1 MQYNDKFIREYQEQ
15 SYLKFLLEPSLLRTL
30 LVNYK
35 SRYDQDKSVDGT
47 LILFQESLNNYVVKK
62 IKTNPEF
69 LKTKEFKNYI
79 DHLKETMNLNTGY
92 FFQNC
97 FFHCFT
103 KEELIQMLGSE
114 F

>member
-35 SRYDQDKSVDGT
+35 SRYEQDKSVDGT

-69 LKTKEFKNYI
+69 IKTKEFKNYI
-79 DHLKETMNLNTGY
+79 YNLKETMNLNNG
-92 FFQNC
+92 
-97 FFHCFT
+97 
-103 KEELIQMLGSE
+103 
-114 F
+114 